1 MPPALEQSYHPKR
14 PISLTILS
22 LCVLTACV
30 GLIAAAIAMLT
41 VIWDPLLLIGGVIL
55 FPFPSLLLTQQYLGT
70 FRNQIRGAVITSCL
84 LFLVAA
90 AALLAFVM
98 TLGEVV
104 MAGAEIPWTKLL
116 LPMLAVGC
124 VSCISAWANLRW
136 SQCLKQTAT
145 VPTYKGVRFWFS
157 KFDLLAFVAAMV
169 SVSSLAALFIQSIPP
184 KYAENVSSDRAP
196 FGLPSEATQVSFCQ
210 GYRGTIACEF
220 TIDERRFVDWVEA
233 GIGSLESDSA
243 NIQVQM
249 ITIPYS
255 IRRYTSLAPH
265 LNGSDSITIAN
276 GLYYEWSKEDRGV
289 YAAFDRTTGRAY
301 YFAHFH

>member
-1 MPPALEQSYHPKR
+1 MEHSYHPKR
-14 PISLTILS
+14 PISLIILS
-22 LCVLTACV
+22 LCVLAACV

-41 VIWDPLLLIGGVIL
+41 VIWDPLSLLGGIIL
-55 FPFPSLLLTQQYLGT
+55 LPFPSLLLTQQYLGT

-90 AALLAFVM
+90 AALLTFVM

-104 MAGAEIPWTKLL
+104 MAGAEIPWIRLL
-116 LPMLAVGC
+116 HPMLAVGC

-136 SQCLKQTAT
+136 SQRLKQTTT
-145 VPTYKGVRFWFS
+145 VPAYKGARVWFS
-157 KFDLLAFVAAMV
+157 KLDLLAFVAAMV
-169 SVSSLAALFIQSIPP
+169 SVSALATLFIQAIPP
-184 KYAENVSSDRAP
+184 RFAENVSSDKAP
-196 FGLPSEATQVSFCQ
+196 FGLPREATRVSFYQ
-210 GYRGTIACEF
+210 GYRGTIAYEF
-220 TIDERRFVDWVEA
+220 EIEEKGFVEWVES
-233 GIGSLESDSA
+233 GIGSPESNSA
-243 NIQVQM
+243 NIQLQT

-255 IRRYTSLAPH
+255 VRRYTSLAPH

-301 YFAHFH
+301 YFAQFH